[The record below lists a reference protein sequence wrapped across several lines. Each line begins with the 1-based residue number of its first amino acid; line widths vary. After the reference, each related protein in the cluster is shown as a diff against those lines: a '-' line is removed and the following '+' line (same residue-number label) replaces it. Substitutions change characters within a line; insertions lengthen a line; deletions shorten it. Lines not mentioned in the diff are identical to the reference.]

1 VADKGYVDRPPRIQP
16 VLPMGEVEIP
26 PAPKFKERSS
36 MALRQSML
44 PLITVVGYVLVSIF
58 GQGRNLL
65 MIVPMGLS
73 VVITSIF
80 AFQTYRDEVRKQ
92 EEEEKEY
99 QLLLAELR
107 KDMINDQDQ
116 QRNFYYH
123 NYPEADRILRIDG
136 SNIDSR
142 SGSRLWE
149 RRSTDDDFG
158 ALRIGIS
165 SRPST
170 IIYKIAQGGAGGN
183 DDEQPQHRDARK
195 LAADSEVVFEVPV
208 LLSLYGKPEE
218 RQADKEEG
226 ADEKVAHAAEEQH
239 AVGIVGAPDDLYP
252 FVRALAANYV
262 AFHAPT
268 DANVLVVGR
277 HGASSQ
283 WEWVDK
289 LPHCP
294 VPKSKDQR
302 SYYPICFEPETG
314 KDPDKERD
322 KVSLFWRA
330 LRFELD
336 QRNMRRADKNVGNVR
351 LPFLL
356 VIVDMMDAPGA
367 SWLENSSLKD
377 LESEAAVSTIMN
389 TGKELGVA
397 VLFLVPERRKV
408 PSGCGAVI
416 EVSKHEADPS
426 ILDFRYAEVGVNTPR
441 YVGRADVIPDQR
453 VLSKFAQNLAEWKV
467 RRSYGQD
474 IPSSVGLF
482 ELFRTDSLDGLT
494 IADNWERS
502 TKPDNSEWMEGA
514 LGIMSGGAV
523 RRLVYSADRDGVHGM
538 VAGSTG
544 SGKSELLMTLIL
556 GLAIRYDPSII
567 NFVLID
573 YKGGAAFVPFAN
585 LPHCVD
591 IVTNLQGSA
600 VDRMFAA
607 INAELNR
614 RQEINTRENVKHIVH
629 YRQKGYHLDE
639 ARAPYPH
646 LFVIID
652 EFAEMMAG
660 KAEYK
665 AQLNSITRLGRAL
678 GVTLIL
684 AAQRPT
690 GVTDQMRANI
700 KFRISLRVETREES
714 NEMLRRPDAAYLPPG
729 VPGRGYLQI
738 GNENIELI
746 QVAYSG
752 AEYIGYDLGKDEAI
766 DLKRY
771 ADRDVIWV
779 DRLSEPKEPPKLFEV
794 LVAEMDR
801 LSKLHSSPQ
810 KKPWPSPLPNYIG
823 LGDPIPEIE
832 YLHPEDID
840 YLTTH
845 PDHTD
850 EDEPLRINAAM
861 QNWLNG
867 SRTTWSGVD
876 WRNRAMRAVV
886 GLIDDPGNAQQRAL
900 TLNLRRGHGAL
911 FGASGWG
918 KTTFLRTVVMSL
930 ATIHS
935 PEELHV
941 YILDF
946 GGRALEVLRELPH
959 VGAIV
964 TPDEEERVDRLLRF
978 LDDQLEFRK
987 QFLSQAQASSVF
999 SYNAQNPD
1007 KPLPSILVLIDN
1019 FAELRENFESRL
1031 SVLTSLV
1038 REGLSNGVH
1047 FMVTGEQSNAIPNRM
1062 FSLFTERYALKLAD
1076 TSDYTT
1082 IIGRSIPGIE
1092 DIAGRGFLAIDR
1104 VPLEFQTSIPVP
1116 LSAEERALGRD
1127 ETKALAGLI
1136 EHMRDKWADGW
1147 RDPSLRPQEILTL
1160 PTLVTL
1166 ESVLEAKT
1174 QPKERPVAIIGLNDS
1189 DLMPTLIDLSQQPH
1203 FLISGQQLS
1212 GKTATLRSW
1221 VLSLAHTYTPDQAA
1235 FILMDPLGFLPNY
1248 MSGQHT
1254 MASLPHVLDVVSER
1268 DDLERVMAHLDYEYN
1283 VLPSEQMN
1291 KHEIFVLI
1299 DNYDD
1304 FKDLKPDLPAMAAFT
1319 RVRPG
1324 RPAVHF
1330 IVCGTPIGMR
1340 TSDDFLKRVAMTRNA
1355 VALDSASVQAAPLNA
1370 TIPRSLREGE
1380 LPLGRGFL
1388 VKAGKTYMLQLAT
1401 PYNADE
1407 PLEVSMDRWIEGI
1420 IKKHKGKKAEWKPL
1434 PDDDEAGEGEPAA
1447 EAAASGNGAAKPKAA
1462 KADGKGS
1469 KAKPSIAPSAAAA
1482 KRDSVPEGQSAESI
1496 NELRDKLVE
1505 MYKSMNLPVE
1515 MVANLPPAGILEMAE
1530 MNGLLKKPEPTPEG

>member
-1 VADKGYVDRPPRIQP
+1 
-16 VLPMGEVEIP
+16 MGEVEIP
-26 PAPKFKERSS
+26 QAPKRRERSN
-36 MALRQSML
+36 MAVRQAML
-44 PLITVVGYVLVSIF
+44 PLITVIGYVMVSVF

-80 AFQTYRDEVRKQ
+80 AFQQYRAELRKQ

-99 QLLLAELR
+99 ELLLAELR
-107 KDMINDQDQ
+107 KDMINSHDM

-123 NYPEADRILRIDG
+123 NYPDPERVLRIDG

-149 RRSTDDDFG
+149 RRSGDDDFC

-170 IIYKIAQGGAGGN
+170 IVYKTQNAGN
-183 DDEQPQHRDARK
+183 ASDDEQPLHRDARK
-195 LAADSEVVFEVPV
+195 LAEESKVIFDVPV
-208 LLSLYGKPEE
+208 LLSMFGRLNDAGEQEE
-218 RQADKEEG
+218 EEEE
-226 ADEKVAHAAEEQH
+226 APPAEQHH
-239 AVGIVGAPDDLYP
+239 AVGIVGDSSDLYP
-252 FVRALAANYV
+252 FIRSLSGHYV

-277 HGASSQ
+277 HGATSQ
-283 WEWVDK
+283 WSWLDK

-294 VPKSKDQR
+294 VPKGKDQR
-302 SYYPICFEPETG
+302 QYYPICFEAETG

-322 KVSLFWRA
+322 KVSLFWKT

-336 QRNMRRADKNVGNVR
+336 QRQMRRGDKNAGDVR

-356 VIVDMMDAPGA
+356 VIVDMMDAPSA
-367 SWLENSSLKD
+367 NWLENSSLKD
-377 LESEAAVSTIMN
+377 LESEAAISTIIN
-389 TGKELGVA
+389 KGPQLGAA

-416 EVSKHEADPS
+416 EVSKHESDPGT
-426 ILDFRYAEVGVNTPR
+426 LDFRYAEVGVNTTR
-441 YVGRADVIPDQR
+441 YVGRADAIHDPQ
-453 VLSKFAQNLAEWKV
+453 VLKAFAQKITDWKV
-467 RRSYGQD
+467 RRSYGED

-482 ELFRTDSLDGLT
+482 ELFRTDSLDGLRIT
-494 IADNWERS
+494 DNWERS
-502 TKPDNSEWMEGA
+502 TKSENSEWMEGA

-629 YRQKGYHLDE
+629 YRQKGYHLDPE
-639 ARAPYPH
+639 RAPYPH

-729 VPGRGYLQI
+729 VPGRGYLQV

-752 AEYIGYDLGKDEAI
+752 AEYIGYDLGKDDSI
-766 DLKRY
+766 DLRRY

-779 DRLSEPKEPPKLFEV
+779 DRLQEPKEPPKLFEV

-801 LSKLHSSPQ
+801 LSKLHSAPQ
-810 KKPWPSPLPNYIG
+810 KKPWPSPLPAYIG

-832 YLHPEDID
+832 YLHPEDMD
-840 YLTTH
+840 YLSTA
-845 PDHTD
+845 PDQIQD
-850 EDEPLRINAAM
+850 EGAPLRINAAM
-861 QNWLNG
+861 NNWLSGARG
-867 SRTTWSGVD
+867 SWSSVD
-876 WRNRAMRAVV
+876 WRNRAMRAVM
-886 GLIDDPGNAQQRAL
+886 GLVDDPGSAQQRAL
-900 TLNLRRGHGAL
+900 TLNLRRGHAAL

-918 KTTFLRTVVMSL
+918 KTTFLRTLVMSL
-930 ATIHS
+930 AAIHS

-959 VGAIV
+959 VGAII
-964 TPDEEERVDRLLRF
+964 TPDEEERVDRLLRH
-978 LDDQLEFRK
+978 LDDELENRK
-987 QFLSQAQASSVF
+987 QFLSQAQASSLF
-999 SYNAQNPD
+999 SYNAQNPE
-1007 KPLPSILVLIDN
+1007 KALPSILVLIDN
-1019 FAELRENFESRL
+1019 FAEFRENFDTRIP
-1031 SVLTSLV
+1031 VLTSLV

-1047 FMVTGEQSNAIPNRM
+1047 FAVTGEQSNAIPNRL
-1062 FSLFTERYALKLAD
+1062 FSLFTERFALKLAD
-1076 TSDYTT
+1076 MTDYGA
-1082 IIGRSIPGIE
+1082 IVGRGIPGIE
-1092 DIAGRGFLAIDR
+1092 DIPGRGFLAIDR
-1104 VPLEFQTSIPVP
+1104 QPLEFQTCIPVP
-1116 LSAEERALGRD
+1116 LSAEERAVGRD
-1127 ETKALAGLI
+1127 ETKALGALI
-1136 EHMRDKWADGW
+1136 DRMRASWNDGW
-1147 RDPSLRPQEILTL
+1147 SSDDLRPAEIKTL
-1160 PTLVTL
+1160 RNFVTL
-1166 ESVLEAKT
+1166 ESVLDPAL
-1174 QPKERPVAIIGLNDS
+1174 QPEDHPVAVIGINDT
-1189 DLMPTLIDLSQQPH
+1189 DLGPTLMDLNQQPH

-1212 GKTATLRSW
+1212 GKTATLRAW
-1221 VLSLAHTYTPDQAA
+1221 IISLAQRYTPDQVA
-1235 FILMDPLGFLPNY
+1235 FILIDPLGILPNY
-1248 MSGQHT
+1248 MGGEHT
-1254 MASLPHVLDVVSER
+1254 LAALPHVLDVVAER
-1268 DDLERVMAHLDYEYN
+1268 PDMDRVLAHLNYEYG
-1283 VLPSEQMN
+1283 VLPAEKMSP
-1291 KHEIFVLI
+1291 HEIFVFI

-1304 FKDLKPDLPAMAAFT
+1304 MKDLKPDLNALAALT
-1319 RVRPG
+1319 RIRPG
-1324 RPAVHF
+1324 RPTLHF
-1330 IVCGTPIGMR
+1330 VVCGTPLGLR
-1340 TSDDFLKRVAMTRNA
+1340 NSDDFLKRVAITRNA
-1355 VALDSASVQAAPLNA
+1355 LALESASVQAAPLNA

-1380 LPLGRGFL
+1380 LPLGRGFI
-1388 VKAGKTYMLQLAT
+1388 VKAGKTQMLQLAT
-1401 PYNADE
+1401 PYNPDE
-1407 PLEVSMDRWIEGI
+1407 PVEVVMDRWVEGI
-1420 IKKHKGKKAEWKPL
+1420 MAKHKGKQAAWKPL
-1434 PDDDEAGEGEPAA
+1434 PEGDHS
-1447 EAAASGNGAAKPKAA
+1447 SGNGHEPEKAKAA
-1462 KADGKGS
+1462 SAKGDGK
-1469 KAKPSIAPSAAAA
+1469 KAKASAASPPPAAPSSAPAGYTPEVIADLREKLAAQYVAMGLSP
-1482 KRDSVPEGQSAESI
+1482 D
-1496 NELRDKLVE
+1496 
-1505 MYKSMNLPVE
+1505 
-1515 MVANLPPAGILEMAE
+1515 MVTNLPPAAIIEMAQA
-1530 MNGLLKKPEPTPEG
+1530 NGLIEKPAPVEKPEG

>member
-1 VADKGYVDRPPRIQP
+1 MADKGYVDRPPRIQP
-16 VLPMGEVEIP
+16 MLPVGEVEIP

-36 MALRQSML
+36 IALRQSML
-44 PLITVVGYVLVSIF
+44 PLITVVGYVLVSVF

-80 AFQTYRDEVRKQ
+80 AFQTYRDEIKKQ
-92 EEEEKEY
+92 DEDEKEY
-99 QLLLAELR
+99 QLLLSELR
-107 KDMINDQDQ
+107 KDMINDHDM

-123 NYPEADRILRIDG
+123 NYPEPERVIRIDG

-149 RRSTDDDFG
+149 RRSGDEDFG

-170 IIYKIAQGGAGGN
+170 IIYKVAQAGGKE
-183 DDEQPQHRDARK
+183 DEQPQHRDARK
-195 LAADSEVVFEVPV
+195 LAGDSEVVFEVPV
-208 LLSLYGKPEE
+208 LLSMYGKLVDGGPAQENEE
-218 RQADKEEG
+218 KEPQ
-226 ADEKVAHAAEEQH
+226 AAEEQH
-239 AVGIVGAPDDLYP
+239 AVGIVGTPDDLYP

-268 DANVLVVGR
+268 DANMLVVGR

-283 WEWVDK
+283 WEWLEK

-302 SYYPICFEPETG
+302 QYYPICFEPETG

-322 KVSLFWRA
+322 KVSLFWRT

-336 QRNMRRADKNVGNVR
+336 QRNMRRADKNAGDVR
-351 LPFLL
+351 LPFML
-356 VIVDMMDAPGA
+356 VVVDMMDAPGA

-377 LESEAAVSTIMN
+377 LESEAAISTIITN
-389 TGKELGVA
+389 GPALGIA

-426 ILDFRYAEVGVNTPR
+426 MLDFRYAEVGVNTPR
-441 YVGRADVIPDQR
+441 YVGRADTIGDQR
-453 VLSKFAQNLAEWKV
+453 VLSKFAQSLNDWKV

-482 ELFRTDSLDGLT
+482 ELFRTDSLEGLN
-494 IADNWERS
+494 IAENWTRS
-502 TKPDNSEWMEGA
+502 TVPDNSEWMEGA

-752 AEYIGYDLGKDEAI
+752 AEYVGYDLLGKDEAI

-801 LSKLHSSPQ
+801 LSKLHSKLQ

-832 YLHPEDID
+832 YLHPEDMD
-840 YLTTH
+840 YLSST
-845 PDHTD
+845 PDHLLAP
-850 EDEPLRINAAM
+850 EQPLRINDAM
-861 QNWLNG
+861 QSWLDG
-867 SRTTWSGVD
+867 SRKTWSALD

-886 GLIDDPGNAQQRAL
+886 GLIDDPGNAQQRAM
-900 TLNLRRGHGAL
+900 TLNLRRGHAAL

-918 KTTFLRTVVMSL
+918 KTTFLRTLVMSL

-964 TPDEEERVDRLLRF
+964 TPDEEERVDRLLRY
-978 LDDQLEFRK
+978 LENQLEFRK
-987 QFLSQAQASSVF
+987 QFLSQAQASSIF

-1031 SVLTSLV
+1031 SFITSLV
-1038 REGLSNGVH
+1038 REGLSNGLH
-1047 FMVTGEQSNAIPNRM
+1047 FAVTGEQSNSIPNRM

-1076 TSDYTT
+1076 TTDYTT
-1082 IIGRSIPGIE
+1082 IIGRGIPGIE
-1092 DIAGRGFLAIDR
+1092 DIPGRGFLAIDR

-1136 EHMRDKWADGW
+1136 EHMRDMWADGW
-1147 RDPSLRPQEILTL
+1147 RDPSQRPAEIKTL
-1160 PTLVTL
+1160 PTMITL
-1166 ESVLEAKT
+1166 ESVLEPAT
-1174 QPKERPVAIIGLNDS
+1174 QPKQRPVAVIGLNDS
-1189 DLMPTLIDLSQQPH
+1189 DLLPTLIDLSQQPH
-1203 FLISGQQLS
+1203 FLVSGQQLS
-1212 GKTATLRSW
+1212 GKTATLRAW
-1221 VLSLAHTYTPDQAA
+1221 VLSLAQTYTPDQAA
-1235 FILMDPLGFLPNY
+1235 FILIDPLGFLPNY
-1248 MSGQHT
+1248 MSGKHT
-1254 MASLPHVLDVVSER
+1254 MASLPHVLDTVAER
-1268 DDLERVMAHLDYEYN
+1268 EDLERVIAHLDYEYN

-1304 FKDLKPDLPAMAAFT
+1304 FKDLKPDVVAMAGFT

-1355 VALDSASVQAAPLNA
+1355 LALDSASVQAAPLNA
-1370 TIPRSLREGE
+1370 SIPRSLREGE

-1388 VKAGKTYMLQLAT
+1388 VKAGKTQMLQVAT

-1407 PLEVSMDRWIEGI
+1407 PLEVSMDRWIESI

-1434 PDDDEAGEGEPAA
+1434 PEDYAPAS
-1447 EAAASGNGAAKPKAA
+1447 EAAAESNGAAKAAATTNGKA
-1462 KADGKGS
+1462 KA
-1469 KAKPSIAPSAAAA
+1469 SIAPSEAAT
-1482 KRDSVPEGQSAESI
+1482 KRDSVPEGQSSESI
-1496 NELRDKLVE
+1496 SELREKLVE
-1505 MYKSMNLPVE
+1505 LYKSMNLPVE
-1515 MVANLPPAGILEMAE
+1515 MVTNLPPAGILEMAQ
-1530 MNGLLKKPEPTPEG
+1530 MNGLLAKPEPTEEG

>member
-1 VADKGYVDRPPRIQP
+1 MAIRQA
-16 VLPMGEVEIP
+16 VLPM
-26 PAPKFKERSS
+26 
-36 MALRQSML
+36 
-44 PLITVVGYVLVSIF
+44 ITVVGYVLVSVF

-65 MIVPMGLS
+65 MIIPMGLS
-73 VVITSIF
+73 VVVTTVF
-80 AFQTYRDEVRKQ
+80 AFQQYRDERRKE

-99 QLLLAELR
+99 ELLLAELR
-107 KDMINDQDQ
+107 KDMINSHDM

-123 NYPEADRILRIDG
+123 NYPDPDRVLRIDG
-136 SNIDSR
+136 TNIDSR

-149 RRSTDDDFG
+149 RRSGDDDFG
-158 ALRIGIS
+158 ALRVGIS
-165 SRPST
+165 SRPSS
-170 IIYKIAQGGAGGN
+170 IIYKTKSTGSS
-183 DDEQPQHRDARK
+183 DDDQPLDRDAHK
-195 LAADSEVVFEVPV
+195 LAEESKVIFDVPV
-208 LLSLYGKPEE
+208 LVSLYGKVNEIGE
-218 RQADKEEG
+218 QD
-226 ADEKVAHAAEEQH
+226 DEKDEEEAQASEEHH
-239 AVGIVGAPDDLYP
+239 AVGIVGDADDVYP
-252 FVRALAANYV
+252 FMRSLSAHYV

-277 HGASSQ
+277 HGAAG
-283 WEWVDK
+283 EWAWLEK

-302 SYYPICFEPETG
+302 QYYPLCFEAETG

-322 KVSLFWRA
+322 KVSLFWKT

-336 QRNMRRADKNVGNVR
+336 QRQMRKGDKNAGDVR

-356 VIVDMMDAPGA
+356 VVVDMMDEPGDG
-367 SWLENSSLKD
+367 WLDNSSLKD
-377 LESEAAVSTIMN
+377 VESEAALSTIIN
-389 TGKELGVA
+389 KGPQLGAA
-397 VLFLVPERRKV
+397 VVFLVPKRRKV

-416 EVSKHEADPS
+416 EVSKHEDGTGT
-426 ILDFRYAEVGVNTPR
+426 LDFLYAEVGVNTTR
-441 YVGRADVIPDQR
+441 YVGRADAVHD
-453 VLSKFAQNLAEWKV
+453 LKAMTAFAQKLADWKV
-467 RRSYGQD
+467 RRSYGED

-482 ELFRTDSLDGLT
+482 ELFRTDSLDGLRIT
-494 IADNWERS
+494 DNWARS
-502 TKPDNSEWMEGA
+502 TKAENSEWMEGA

-639 ARAPYPH
+639 ERAPYPH

-729 VPGRGYLQI
+729 VPGRGYLQV

-752 AEYIGYDLGKDEAI
+752 AEYIGYDLGNDASI

-779 DRLSEPKEPPKLFEV
+779 DRLQEPKEPPKLFEV

-801 LSKLHSSPQ
+801 LSKLHSQPQ
-810 KKPWPSPLPNYIG
+810 KKPWPSPLPAYVG

-832 YLHPEDID
+832 YLHPEDMD
-840 YLTTH
+840 YLTNA
-845 PDHTD
+845 PDQNP
-850 EDEPLRINAAM
+850 EEGAPLSINAAM
-861 QNWLNG
+861 NAWLTG
-867 SRTTWSGVD
+867 GRAGWAQVD
-876 WRNRAMRAVV
+876 WRGRAMRAVM
-886 GLIDDPGNAQQRAL
+886 GLVDDPGNAQQRAL
-900 TLNLRRGHGAL
+900 TLNLRRGHAAM

-918 KTTFLRTVVMSL
+918 KTTFLRTLVMSL
-930 ATIHS
+930 AAVHS

-941 YILDF
+941 YVLDF

-959 VGAIV
+959 VGAII
-964 TPDEEERVDRLLRF
+964 TPDEEERVDRLLRH
-978 LDDQLEFRK
+978 LDDELERRK
-987 QFLSQAQASSVF
+987 QFLSQEQASSLF
-999 SYNAQNPD
+999 SFNAQNPERA
-1007 KPLPSILVLIDN
+1007 LPSILVLIDN
-1019 FAELRENFESRL
+1019 FAEFRENFDSRIPI
-1031 SVLTSLV
+1031 LTSLV
-1038 REGLSNGVH
+1038 REGLANGVH
-1047 FMVTGEQSNAIPNRM
+1047 FAVTGEQSNAIPNRL
-1062 FSLFTERYALKLAD
+1062 FSLFTERFALKLAD
-1076 TSDYTT
+1076 STDYGA
-1082 IIGRSIPGIE
+1082 IVGRGIPGIE
-1092 DIAGRGFLAIDR
+1092 DIPGRGFLAIDR
-1104 VPLEFQTSIPVP
+1104 QPLEFQTCIPVA
-1116 LSAEERALGRD
+1116 LSAEERSVGRD
-1127 ETKALAGLI
+1127 ETKALAALI
-1136 EHMRDKWADGW
+1136 ERMSDAWADGW
-1147 RDPSLRPQEILTL
+1147 RSDALRPAEIKTL
-1160 PTLVTL
+1160 RNFVTL
-1166 ESVLEAKT
+1166 ESILDPAL
-1174 QPKERPVAIIGLNDS
+1174 QPDDHPVAIIGINDA
-1189 DLMPTLIDLSQQPH
+1189 DLRPTLMDLSQQPH

-1212 GKTATLRSW
+1212 GKTATLRAW
-1221 VLSLAHTYTPDQAA
+1221 VLSLAARYTPDQVGI
-1235 FILMDPLGFLPNY
+1235 ILIDPLGILPNY

-1254 MASLPHVLDVVSER
+1254 LASLPHVMDVVSER
-1268 DDLERVMAHLDYEYN
+1268 QDIERMIAHLNYEYN
-1283 VLPSEQMN
+1283 ELPTSKVSKREV
-1291 KHEIFVLI
+1291 FVFI
-1299 DNYDD
+1299 DNYDEL
-1304 FKDLKPDLPAMAAFT
+1304 KDLKPDLAALAALT
-1319 RVRPG
+1319 RTRPG
-1324 RPAVHF
+1324 RPPLHF
-1330 IVCGTPIGMR
+1330 ILCGTPLGLR
-1340 TSDDFLKRVAMTRNA
+1340 NADDFLKRITMTRNA
-1355 VALDSASVQAAPLNA
+1355 LALESASVQAAPLNA

-1388 VKAGKTYMLQLAT
+1388 VKAGKTAMLQLAT
-1401 PYNADE
+1401 PYNQDE
-1407 PLEVSMDRWIEGI
+1407 PMEVTLDRWIDDI
-1420 IKKHKGKKAEWKPL
+1420 IGRNKGAKAAWKPL
-1434 PDDDEAGEGEPAA
+1434 PGGDSSGGNGSEPEKAKAPSKSDDKKAKAS
-1447 EAAASGNGAAKPKAA
+1447 AASPTAPPPSRTPASNRPGAM
-1462 KADGKGS
+1462 
-1469 KAKPSIAPSAAAA
+1469 
-1482 KRDSVPEGQSAESI
+1482 PEGYTPAVI
-1496 NELRDKLVE
+1496 DDLRAKLIEQYTKMGLPASMVE
-1505 MYKSMNLPVE
+1505 T
-1515 MVANLPPAGILEMAE
+1515 LPPAGIVEMAQSS
-1530 MNGLLKKPEPTPEG
+1530 GLIEKPKE